1 VPVLVT
7 AAELWSATDWLL
19 FVEVL
24 LLYPDPE
31 LDKGKRYIV
40 TAGLAA
46 EEPRK
51 VMSGSIRQT
60 NEKLCPS
67 SKSNSADVMY
77 EVIGTDTLVERS
89 SFPVSWN
96 INFLFVSSAA
106 MGKCPVTP
114 ASIHAVRTIVPKYH
128 IFSV

>member
-1 VPVLVT
+1 
-7 AAELWSATDWLL
+7 LL

-24 LLYPDPE
+24 LLYPEPE
-31 LDKGKRYIV
+31 LVNGKRYMV

-46 EEPRK
+46 EEPRN

-77 EVIGTDTLVERS
+77 DVIGTETLVERS

-106 MGKCPVTP
+106 IGK
-114 ASIHAVRTIVPKYH
+114 
-128 IFSV
+128 